1 MSYHPSYTFPDAD
14 LVLASKD
21 SYKFQVHSTILKYAS
36 SFFRDM
42 LSMKRDLTESAM
54 DPIQMDESQ
63 EVLKTF
69 LDVCYPQFSLSI
81 SDIPS
86 VDHLRT
92 LAFLFIEKY
101 DVPAGT
107 AALRAL
113 FYDVRTAS
121 KLSPISLY
129 GLAKELSWEVE
140 ATMMQKATLD
150 VDFATK
156 SAQNQLSELKGPDVV
171 TLTQL
176 RKSICN
182 SVDKALTIEKK
193 DASWYGQC
201 RVSSCPGSLAD
212 FPTKSIWEA
221 VRFRIY
227 KELGHR
233 PSGSGLLQLFSGD
246 PSFDNLSKIGKCT
259 RCEALIFTPCQ
270 VYQQILSNL
279 LIPEDGHGFRVHSH
293 STP

>member
-1 MSYHPSYTFPDAD
+1 MSYHPAYTFPDAD

-21 SYKFQVHSTILKYAS
+21 SCKFQVHSTILKYAS

-42 LSMKRDLTESAM
+42 LSMRRDLRESAM

-86 VDHLRT
+86 VDHLRI

-113 FYDVRTAS
+113 FYDVRTTS

-129 GLAKELSWEVE
+129 GLAKELSWEDE
-140 ATMMQKATLD
+140 TKMMQKATLD

-156 SAQNQLSELKGPDVV
+156 SAQHQLSELKGQDVV
-171 TLTQL
+171 ALTQL
-176 RKSICN
+176 RKSIRD
-182 SVDKALTIEKK
+182 SVDKALTIEKP
-193 DASWYGQC
+193 AHFLGSWYGECNDGRRYC
-201 RVSSCPGSLAD
+201 RAFLAD
-212 FPTKSIWEA
+212 SLNKSRWEV
-221 VRFRIY
+221 VRFRIH
-227 KELGHR
+227 KELENR

-246 PSFDNLSKIGKCT
+246 PSFESLSEIGKCPA
-259 RCEALIFTPCQ
+259 CKLLVFTPCQ
-270 VYQQILSNL
+270 VYQQVLSEISL
-279 LIPEDGHGFRVHSH
+279 ATL
-293 STP
+293 T

>member
-21 SYKFQVHSTILKYAS
+21 SCKFQVHSTILKYAS
-36 SFFRDM
+36 SFFRGM
-42 LSMKRDLTESAM
+42 LSMRRDLTESVM

-113 FYDVRTAS
+113 FYDIRTTS
-121 KLSPISLY
+121 KLSPVSLY
-129 GLAKELSWEVE
+129 GLAKELSWEDE
-140 ATMMQKATLD
+140 TKMMQKATLD
-150 VDFATK
+150 VDFATE
-156 SAQNQLSELKGPDVV
+156 SAQHQLSELKGQDVV
-171 TLTQL
+171 TLIQL
-176 RKSICN
+176 RNSIRD
-182 SVDKALTIEKK
+182 SVDKSLTIEKTK
-193 DASWYGQC
+193 HFLGSWYSEYMDQRPYCGAFLKTD
-201 RVSSCPGSLAD
+201 SLNE
-212 FPTKSIWEA
+212 SRWEV
-221 VRFRIY
+221 VRFRIL
-227 KELGHR
+227 KELENR
-233 PSGSGLLQLFSGD
+233 PSGSGLLRLFCDD
-246 PSFDNLSKIGKCT
+246 PKFDNLSEIGRCT
-259 RCEALIFTPCQ
+259 VCKLLVFTPCQ
-270 VYQQILSNL
+270 VYQQVLSEISL
-279 LIPEDGHGFRVHSH
+279 VT
-293 STP
+293 ST

>member
-21 SYKFQVHSTILKYAS
+21 SSKFQVHSTILKCA
-36 SFFRDM
+36 SFFFCDM
-42 LSMKRDLTESAM
+42 LSMKRDVTESAM

-101 DVPAGT
+101 DVPAGI
-107 AALRAL
+107 AALQAL
-113 FYDVRTAS
+113 FYDVRATS

-129 GLAKELSWEVE
+129 GLAKDLSWEVE
-140 ATMMQKATLD
+140 AKMMQKATLE

-176 RKSICN
+176 RKSIRD
-182 SVDKALTIEKK
+182 SVDKALAVDGI
-193 DASWYGQC
+193 WYRKCYESGC
-201 RVSSCPGSLAD
+201 SGFLAH
-212 FPTKSIWEA
+212 FPNKSKWEA

-227 KELGHR
+227 KELEHR

-246 PSFDNLSKIGKCT
+246 PDFDSLSELGKCT
-259 RCEALIFTPCQ
+259 TCARLRFTPCQ
-270 VYQQILSNL
+270 VYQQILSTISSATL
-279 LIPEDGHGFRVHSH
+279 
-293 STP
+293 T